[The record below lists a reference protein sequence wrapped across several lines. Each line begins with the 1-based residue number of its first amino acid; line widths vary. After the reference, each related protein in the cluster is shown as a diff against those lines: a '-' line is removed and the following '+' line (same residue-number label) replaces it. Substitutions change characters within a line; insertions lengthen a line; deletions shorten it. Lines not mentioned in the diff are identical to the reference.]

1 VFTKQTASVLI
12 VLALTVAWGRV
23 DGALQLTVS
32 SSAGSLSFADGGTGD
47 TASSTGI
54 LSVSYT
60 LGYWVFSST
69 VVASSP
75 VIGSPTQALIDLAS
89 LNISSHASGTLA
101 ITATDTGYTLPST
114 GLISLSG
121 LLGGLTT
128 GTVNYKSYID
138 TNNTPFGTQQ
148 LIGEVTGGG
157 GGGGGSLTGFAST
170 VDSSIAYTSP
180 SPFSMTTQVTI
191 THGGGGG
198 FTSFNAIGG
207 AVVPEPGVL
216 GLMGLGLGLLG
227 IASLRQRRKL
237 GA

>member
-12 VLALTVAWGRV
+12 VLALTVAWGRA

-32 SSAGSLSFADGGTGD
+32 SSAGSLSFADGGAGD
-47 TASSTGI
+47 TSSTAGI

-89 LNISSHASGTLA
+89 LNISSYASGTLE

-128 GTVNYKSYID
+128 GTVSYKSYID
-138 TNNTPFGTQQ
+138 TNNTPFGTEQ

-157 GGGGGSLTGFAST
+157 GGGGSLSGFAGT

-198 FTSFNAIGG
+198 FTSFNAIGA

-216 GLMGLGLGLLG
+216 GLMGLGLALLG